1 MRGARSRRRDGS
13 DPESKSIE
21 REGTRSSRHDNNSAM
36 AAASPAPSHVG
47 WLCKRYFRVNRWSER
62 YFVIKG
68 ERIEYYPTIKVG
80 A

>member
-1 MRGARSRRRDGS
+1 
-13 DPESKSIE
+13 
-21 REGTRSSRHDNNSAM
+21 M

-68 ERIEYYPTIKVG
+68 ERIEYYPTIKDYETGREPKGMFTLTKGCCVSEITET
-80 A
+80 APP